1 MTVGT
6 GQVPALKNHRPN
18 NAFAGDFMIR
28 SLHFFAALILVSVSA
43 LTWADLYGYVDE
55 GGRAHISTKPL
66 DDRYK
71 LFQHS
76 VAQPNDKKKT
86 VVVVARD
93 YPKIPQNSFK
103 LYNKHIQ
110 KVAKKYQID
119 PALVHA
125 VILAESQ
132 YNPEAV
138 SARGASGLMQLMP
151 DTAER
156 YKVTDV
162 FDPKQ
167 NIRAGAQYLR
177 DLLKLFDNDME
188 LAIAAYNAGE
198 GAVIKNGRRIPPYP
212 ETVAYVPKVMSY
224 YRQYQE
230 KI

>member
-1 MTVGT
+1 
-6 GQVPALKNHRPN
+6 
-18 NAFAGDFMIR
+18 MIR
-28 SLHFFAALILVSVSA
+28 MRYLLTALVLAWFSP

-55 GGRAHISTKPL
+55 NGRAHISTKQL

-71 LFQHS
+71 LFQRS
-76 VAQPNDKKKT
+76 VAKPDDKKAT
-86 VVVVARD
+86 VVAVEAKL
-93 YPKIPQNSFK
+93 PKIADKKLK

-110 KVAKKYQID
+110 KVAKKYRID

-132 YNPEAV
+132 YNPDAV
-138 SARGASGLMQLMP
+138 SRRGASGLMQLMP

-156 YKVTDV
+156 YKVSDV

-167 NIRAGAQYLR
+167 NIRAGVQYLR
-177 DLLKLFDNDME
+177 DLLKLFDNNLE
-188 LAIAAYNAGE
+188 LTIAAYNAGE
-198 GAVIKNGRRIPPYP
+198 GAVIKSGWRIPPYP
-212 ETVAYVPKVMSY
+212 ETVAYVPKVLSY

>member
-1 MTVGT
+1 MVR
-6 GQVPALKNHRPN
+6 LLYL
-18 NAFAGDFMIR
+18 F
-28 SLHFFAALILVSVSA
+28 SALILASFSA

-55 GGRAHISTKPL
+55 NGRAHISTKQL

-76 VAQPNDKKKT
+76 VAKPNDQTKT
-86 VVVVARD
+86 VVAVTTKL
-93 YPKIPQNSFK
+93 PKISEKKLN
-103 LYNKHIQ
+103 LYNKQIQ

-132 YNPEAV
+132 YNPDAV
-138 SARGASGLMQLMP
+138 SRRGASGLMQLMP
-151 DTAER
+151 DTVER
-156 YKVTDV
+156 YKVSDV

-167 NIRAGAQYLR
+167 NIRAGTQYLR
-177 DLLKLFDNDME
+177 DLLKLFGNDLE
-188 LAIAAYNAGE
+188 LTIAAYNAGE
-198 GAVIKNGRRIPPYP
+198 GAVIKSGWRIPPYP
-212 ETVAYVPKVMSY
+212 ETVAYVPKVLSY